1 MNEIQVKEEIQLIRE
16 MIEKTKMSGAKA
28 WNYFFIWGVIGILG
42 VFGMYVLVYFEKY
55 NWIWIDWFV
64 FVGIGV
70 FLTLLFSAKQE
81 KRQRTKTYAHI
92 AISHLSIACGI
103 AFCLVGFVF
112 PLLELYPYGVIPVLI
127 SLIAGILTFGIG
139 GIIEWN
145 LLKWCGV
152 TWWLGAVG
160 MLFIHWHWRGL
171 MFVSLLIIG
180 YLVPGFVFRSEFKKS
195 KKNAS

>member
-1 MNEIQVKEEIQLIRE
+1 MNEIQAKEEIQLIRE

-28 WNYFFIWGVIGILG
+28 WKYFFIWGIIGILG
-42 VFGMYVLVYFEKY
+42 VFGMYILVYFEKY
-55 NWIWIDWFV
+55 NWIWINWFV
-64 FVGIGV
+64 FVGLGV
-70 FLTLLFSAKQE
+70 FLTQLFREKEE
-81 KRQRTKTYAHI
+81 KRQKTKTYAHI
-92 AISHLSIACGI
+92 AISHLSFACGI

-152 TWWLGAVG
+152 FWWLGAVG

-171 MFVSLLIIG
+171 MFVPLLIIG
-180 YLVPGFVFRSEFKKS
+180 YIIPGFVFRSEFKKS
-195 KKNAS
+195 VKNAS